1 MCGGVR
7 TAGQRSQHP
16 VRIPLRFEFMADSP
30 ADEALGEEDSQPVDE
45 EDGVNE
51 GDMTCTISLVHQL
64 KIGRNVIWYPDVQQV
79 QGTDGGLF
87 FRLSKHDAVLTRVVL
102 GKGLNR
108 HKKVGAIRTL
118 ANLEFW
124 ETLRKLRREACDAA
138 LKHQLEEAAGQA
150 VAKCRAARDDDR
162 YLVSK
167 SVVVKLPGVATA
179 GFSCDERDVRV
190 LWQVRGDAWLELSSD
205 IVLHVVCLLRESP
218 TQSAKPKPIP
228 QPAAEHAGSPK
239 TPRRKRRVKRRRS
252 CSVED
257 TAPEAAAAEA
267 EAHAS

>member
-1 MCGGVR
+1 M
-7 TAGQRSQHP
+7 
-16 VRIPLRFEFMADSP
+16 
-30 ADEALGEEDSQPVDE
+30 
-45 EDGVNE
+45 
-51 GDMTCTISLVHQL
+51 
-64 KIGRNVIWYPDVQQV
+64 
-79 QGTDGGLF
+79 QGADGGRF

-205 IVLHVVCLLRESP
+205 IVLQVVCLLRESP
-218 TQSAKPKPIP
+218 VQSAKPKPK
-228 QPAAEHAGSPK
+228 PAAEWSRISKDP
-239 TPRRKRRVKRRRS
+239 
-252 CSVED
+252 
-257 TAPEAAAAEA
+257 TAEEENEEAQIMLC
-267 EAHAS
+267 

>member
-1 MCGGVR
+1 MWGVR
-7 TAGQRSQHP
+7 TAGQRSQGA
-16 VRIPLRFEFMADSP
+16 VRIPLWFEFMADSP

-45 EDGVNE
+45 EDSVNE
-51 GDMTCTISLVHQL
+51 GDMTCTISLVHQI

-124 ETLRKLRREACDAA
+124 ETLRKLRREACGAA
-138 LKHQLEEAAGQA
+138 LKRQLEEAAGQA

-205 IVLHVVCLLRESP
+205 IVLQVVCLLRESP
-218 TQSAKPKPIP
+218 VQSAKPKPK
-228 QPAAEHAGSPK
+228 PAAECPGSPK
-239 TPRRKRRVKRRRS
+239 TPRRKRRLKRRRS

-257 TAPEAAAAEA
+257 AVPQAAEAEA